1 MFKKRIILPVVISM
15 VVLVIIFS
23 LLFSMNSRE
32 KTYPYQDRLRDM
44 VAFRIKF
51 FDISE
56 QCDKDFKKTVDYFE
70 HKKFKEGIP
79 FPSDAEKS
87 CFEAYQ
93 NYKNLEV
100 PKSLSKEDRKIIKKD
115 IEYQKKLRKTMY
127 LCSKDFK
134 KMVEA
139 DFNPIVSIPVLLV
152 NYSRYKKLNDN
163 GVDTQFIQIYINLLK
178 EPCDK
183 NYIPQTPFESYTM
196 FVKKIYEIRNEC
208 LEYSDKTEKLLDKNN
223 LTEALKTA
231 QKAEQSCLKASQNY
245 AKLNADDKIPEEE
258 RKLLKKASDKL
269 SGIYLLKYEY
279 TKDLQTA
286 AKTNSK
292 DFRKKDKTKSPK
304 YNNVILYSFDII
316 DEAGK
321 RLILQDEK

>member
-1 MFKKRIILPVVISM
+1 MLNKKKIVLLISVA

-56 QCDKDFKKTVDYFE
+56 QCDKDFEKTVDYFE

-93 NYKNLEV
+93 NYKNLEI
-100 PKSLSKEDRKIIKKD
+100 PKSLSKEHRKIIKKE

-127 LCSKDFK
+127 LATKDSK
-134 KMVEA
+134 KMV
-139 DFNPIVSIPVLLV
+139 DSNFNPIVTIPVLLV
-152 NYSRYKKLNDN
+152 NSSRYKKLNDN
-163 GVDTQFIQIYINLLK
+163 MAGIQFTQIYIKLLK
-178 EPCDK
+178 EPYDK
-183 NYIPQTPFESYTM
+183 NYIPQTSLESYTM
-196 FVKKIYEIRNEC
+196 FVKNIYEIRNEC
-208 LEYSDKTEKLLDKNN
+208 LEYTNKTEKLLDENN
-223 LTEALKTA
+223 LNEALKTA

>member
-15 VVLVIIFS
+15 VVLVIVVS
-23 LLFSMNSRE
+23 LLFSLNGRE
-32 KTYPYQDRLRDM
+32 KTYPYHEQLRDM
-44 VAFRIKF
+44 VVFRIKF
-51 FDISE
+51 FDIPE
-56 QCDKDFKKTVDYFE
+56 QCDKDFKKTIDYLDLQK
-70 HKKFKEGIP
+70 HKEELP

-93 NYKNLEV
+93 NYKNLEI
-100 PKSLSKEDRKIIKKD
+100 PKSLSKEHRKIIKKE

-127 LCSKDFK
+127 LATKDSK
-134 KMVEA
+134 KMV
-139 DFNPIVSIPVLLV
+139 DSNFNPIVTIPVLLV
-152 NYSRYKKLNDN
+152 NSSRYKKLNDN
-163 GVDTQFIQIYINLLK
+163 MAGIQFTQIYIKLLK
-178 EPCDK
+178 EPYDK
-183 NYIPQTPFESYTM
+183 NYIPQTSLESYTM
-196 FVKKIYEIRNEC
+196 FVKNIYEIRNEC
-208 LEYSDKTEKLLDKNN
+208 LEYTNKTEKLLDENN

-258 RKLLKKASDKL
+258 RKLLKNASDKL
-269 SGIYLLKYEY
+269 SGIYYLKYEY

-304 YNNVILYSFDII
+304 YNNVLLYSFDII

>member
-32 KTYPYQDRLRDM
+32 KTYPYHEQLRDM

-56 QCDKDFKKTVDYFE
+56 QCDKDFKKTIDYLDHQK
-70 HKKFKEGIP
+70 HKESIP
-79 FPSDAEKS
+79 FPSEAEKS

-100 PKSLSKEDRKIIKKD
+100 PKSLSKENRKIIKKE

-127 LCSKDFK
+127 LTTKDTK
-134 KMVEA
+134 KMIESN
-139 DFNPIVSIPVLLV
+139 FNPIVSIPVLLV

-163 GVDTQFIQIYINLLK
+163 RVDTQFIQIYINLLK

-196 FVKKIYEIRNEC
+196 FVKKIYEIKSEC
-208 LEYSDKTEKLLDKNN
+208 LEYTIKTEKLLDKNN

>member
-1 MFKKRIILPVVISM
+1 MLNKKKIVLLISVA

-56 QCDKDFKKTVDYFE
+56 QCDKDFEKTVDYFE

-93 NYKNLEV
+93 NYKNLEI
-100 PKSLSKEDRKIIKKD
+100 PKSLSKENRKIIKKD

-139 DFNPIVSIPVLLV
+139 DFNPIVTIPVIFV
-152 NYSRYKKLNDN
+152 NHSRYKEIDKEWP
-163 GVDTQFIQIYINLLK
+163 VAQFLIIYINMLR
-178 EPCDK
+178 EPYTP